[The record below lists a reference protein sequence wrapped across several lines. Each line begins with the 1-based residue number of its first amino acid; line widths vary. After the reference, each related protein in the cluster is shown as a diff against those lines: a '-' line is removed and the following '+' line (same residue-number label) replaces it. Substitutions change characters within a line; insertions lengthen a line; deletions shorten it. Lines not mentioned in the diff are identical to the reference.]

1 MLSGLP
7 YLLQSA
13 GTSTVKDFSV
23 TFSENNNISLIDMA
37 PHFHE
42 LYLLLKH
49 LSEFICFSAIAH
61 GLLFVLFTSAF
72 VQHHQLRP
80 HLKTINYLLIFH
92 FCTDFLAG
100 LLELRQ
106 SKRTITYFTAPEIL
120 TLVTLDAIVVQKL
133 RQHQETQLK
142 IFCWGLL

>member
-1 MLSGLP
+1 MMLSGLP

-49 LSEFICFSAIAH
+49 LSEFICFNAIAYV
-61 GLLFVLFTSAF
+61 LLFVLFTSAF
-72 VQHHQLRP
+72 VQHHHLRP
-80 HLKTINYLLIFH
+80 HLETINYVLIFH
-92 FCTDFLAG
+92 FCTDYLAG
-100 LLELRQ
+100 LLELRP
-106 SKRTITYFTAPEIL
+106 SKRTIICL
-120 TLVTLDAIVVQKL
+120 
-133 RQHQETQLK
+133 QLPK
-142 IFCWGLL
+142 

>member
-1 MLSGLP
+1 MMLSGLP

-13 GTSTVKDFSV
+13 GISTVKDFSV

-49 LSEFICFSAIAH
+49 LSEFICFNAIAYV
-61 GLLFVLFTSAF
+61 LLFVLLTSAF

-100 LLELRQ
+100 LLKLRQ
-106 SKRTITYFTAPEIL
+106 FKRTFKCFTAPES
-120 TLVTLDAIVVQKL
+120 TLVTFDAIVMTEV
-133 RQHQETQLK
+133 TSTSSSPTSN
-142 IFCWGLL
+142 LL